1 MKKSQLKMSG
11 LGITELIQFCCTC
24 IRPITEY
31 ACPVFHD
38 SIPAYLAQE
47 LESVQKRAMRIIFP
61 FRPYN
66 EVLHESG
73 LIRLSERRQAMVDSL
88 FKKITEN
95 KENKLHHLLPARNP
109 LNRNLRYQR
118 TFRPTFKT
126 NRFRNSFITFNA
138 LKA

>member
-61 FRPYN
+61 F
-66 EVLHESG
+66 
-73 LIRLSERRQAMVDSL
+73 
-88 FKKITEN
+88 
-95 KENKLHHLLPARNP
+95 LP
-109 LNRNLRYQR
+109 
-118 TFRPTFKT
+118 
-126 NRFRNSFITFNA
+126 
-138 LKA
+138 